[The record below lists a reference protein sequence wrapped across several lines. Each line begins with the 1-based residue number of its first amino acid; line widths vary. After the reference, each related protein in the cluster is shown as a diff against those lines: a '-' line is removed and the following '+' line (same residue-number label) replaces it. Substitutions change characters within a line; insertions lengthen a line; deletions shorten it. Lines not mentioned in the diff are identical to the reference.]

1 MRDTTNYF
9 KIWFEDKECIIDT
22 MVRNMQSDLNHGYNY
37 FGNSITKQ
45 RSAIDKYKK
54 EFDAQMEKFKGME
67 DTKVNRW
74 CKYDLLKRGVI
85 EL

>member
-9 KIWFEDKECIIDT
+9 KIWFDDKQSLLET
-22 MVRNMQSDLNHGYNY
+22 RVRNMQADLAVGYDY
-37 FGNSITKQ
+37 FGHSITTQ
-45 RSAIDKYKK
+45 RAEIDKYKK

-67 DTKVNRW
+67 DAKVNRW